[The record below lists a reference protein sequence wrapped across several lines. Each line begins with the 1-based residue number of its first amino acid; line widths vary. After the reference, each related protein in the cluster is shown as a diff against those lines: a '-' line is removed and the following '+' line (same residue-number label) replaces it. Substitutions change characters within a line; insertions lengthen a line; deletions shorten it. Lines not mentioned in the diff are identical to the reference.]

1 MSTLFKK
8 EKNLRNYNLNIFQGD
23 LLYDWI
29 VCLRL
34 PQNNK
39 MSPYNK
45 WTSHFIDYN
54 SQLLLF
60 FFILI

>member
-8 EKNLRNYNLNIFQGD
+8 EKNLNYNLNVFQGD
-23 LLYDWI
+23 LLKYDWI

-34 PQNNK
+34 VQNNE

-45 WTSHFIDYN
+45 ESSYFIDYN
-54 SQLLLF
+54 S
-60 FFILI
+60 

>member
-8 EKNLRNYNLNIFQGD
+8 ENLRNYNLNDFQGD
-23 LLYDWI
+23 LLKYDWI

-34 PQNNK
+34 VQNNK

-45 WTSHFIDYN
+45 WTSYFIDYS
-54 SQLLLF
+54 SQLLVF
-60 FFILI
+60 F